1 MSSAKADKW
10 TADVPTTVAGLSGSC
25 VVIPCTFHYP
35 ATGKTYSTFTGIWH
49 AGNADSKILYH
60 TNPSKISGV
69 FNGRTSLIGDLHHNN
84 CSLKISSLRASDT
97 GQYMFRIEIDQLD
110 KFSYGAN
117 KVSIQV
123 KGKRTFSLKGF
134 NVIL

>member
-1 MSSAKADKW
+1 MSPAKADKW
-10 TADVPTTVAGLSGSC
+10 TANVPTAVVGLSGSC
-25 VVIPCTFHYP
+25 VLIPCTFHYP
-35 ATGKTYSTFTGIWH
+35 ANGKTYSTFTGIWH
-49 AGNADSKILYH
+49 AGNADSTILYH
-60 TNPSKISGV
+60 TNPSKISAV

-97 GQYMFRIEIDQLD
+97 GQYMFRIEIDKLD

-123 KGKRTFSLKGF
+123 KGKITFF
-134 NVIL
+134 H